1 MLVPTIAMLVALVIL
16 LGLGTWQLERL
27 NWKNDLIARVEERVG
42 EPARPAPGEDE
53 WARVSYEHDEY
64 RHVTATGRFRHDLE
78 VQVYALLDTD
88 NGAVGGPGYW
98 VLTPLVAADGSA
110 ILVNRG
116 FVPRDRRAP
125 ATRAEGQEDGLV
137 TVTGLLRM
145 PEQPTL
151 FTPDNDPASETW
163 FVRDPMAIAAA
174 RGIARVAPFMIDAD
188 AAPNRGGL
196 PIGGRTRITF
206 PNRHLEYALT
216 WYGLAATLVGVF
228 AAYAWSRRRHKAG
241 R

>member
-27 NWKNDLIARVEERVG
+27 NWKNDLIARVEERVA
-42 EPARPAPGEDE
+42 EPAEPAPAEGDWES
-53 WARVSYEHDEY
+53 VSYDRDEY
-64 RHVTATGRFRHDLE
+64 RHVTAAGRFRHDLE

-88 NGAVGGPGYW
+88 TGAVGGPGYW
-98 VLTPLVAADGSA
+98 ILTPLVAADGSA

-125 ATRAEGQEDGLV
+125 ATRAEGQVDGAV

-151 FTPDNDPASETW
+151 FTPDNDPASEGW
-163 FVRDPMAIAAA
+163 YVRDPMAIASA

-188 AAPNRGGL
+188 ATPNPGGL

-216 WYGLAATLVGVF
+216 WYGLAATLLGVY
-228 AAYAWSRRRHKAG
+228 AAYGWSRRRKPAT